1 MKPTARATARR
12 GLWSSERGAELV
24 EFALIFP
31 TLLLVVL
38 GIMDFGFLF
47 QRYEVVTAAAR
58 EGARVAVLPGYTN
71 ADVTTRVGQY
81 LTAAG
86 LTGTPTVNVGAAQ
99 VIPVGSQCVSVRP
112 VTVTYTHTFLFIGPL
127 MAFFGESALGT
138 QALNATSAMRSEIAA
153 ESCP

>member
-1 MKPTARATARR
+1 M
-12 GLWSSERGAELV
+12 
-24 EFALIFP
+24 
-31 TLLLVVL
+31 L

-71 ADVTTRVGQY
+71 GDVTARVTQY

-86 LTGTPTVNVGAAQ
+86 LTGTPTVNVGTPQ
-99 VIPVGSQCVSVRP
+99 VIPVGSQCITVRP
-112 VTVTYTHTFLFIGPL
+112 VVVSYTHTYLFIGPV

-138 QALNATSAMRSEIAA
+138 KTLNATSAMRSEIAA